1 MLILGAHISF
11 SSIFCFHSFGT
22 YTLSLEL
29 NKLETDHRHLR
40 IVLYWKKKK
49 KKKQVHEK
57 PRKYRGEA
65 VPKSTEQRLE
75 GLLIFPEI
83 PTGVMTQQS
92 VAISC
97 RKEQSNSWNA
107 RKGAWSR
114 VISAIYQNSSAPW
127 ECLATYVPLK
137 NEVAN
142 QGVIAMTC
150 EEQDL

>member
-1 MLILGAHISF
+1 MLILEAHISF
-11 SSIFCFHSFGT
+11 WSIFCFHCFGT
-22 YTLSLEL
+22 YTLSLDF

-40 IVLYWKKKK
+40 IVLYLKK

-65 VPKSTEQRLE
+65 VPKSTESRLE
-75 GLLIFPEI
+75 GPLIFPEI

-97 RKEQSNSWNA
+97 RKGQSNSWNA
-107 RKGAWSR
+107 RKGAQSR
-114 VISAIYQNSSAPW
+114 VISAIYQNSSALW

-150 EEQDL
+150 EEQGL

>member
-11 SSIFCFHSFGT
+11 WSIFCFHCFGT
-22 YTLSLEL
+22 YTLSLEI
-29 NKLETDHRHLR
+29 NKLETDHRHLQ
-40 IVLYWKKKK
+40 IVLYFL
-49 KKKQVHEK
+49 KKQVHEK
-57 PRKYRGEA
+57 PRKYRGET
-65 VPKSTEQRLE
+65 VPKPTEPRLE
-75 GLLIFPEI
+75 GPLIFPEI

-97 RKEQSNSWNA
+97 GKGQSNSWNA
-107 RKGAWSR
+107 RKGAQSR
-114 VISAIYQNSSAPW
+114 VISAIYQNPSDPW